1 MGIDNRP
8 ETMTGFIRT
17 AAGILALF
25 WMCVIF
31 AFSAQEQEESS
42 AVSETFSYRMVRSAD
57 SLFGF
62 DWDDEKLHAIAGAI
76 EGYVRKAAHM
86 TEYAVLS
93 VLLYIWLG
101 KRRFTTGKKMLLA
114 IIITA
119 FYAVSDEIH
128 QLFVAGRSGRFTD
141 VLIDSAGAVLGVLL
155 FTGVKK
161 CISFLWNRRRYRGT
175 ESS

>member
-1 MGIDNRP
+1 MMRAV
-8 ETMTGFIRT
+8 RT

-42 AVSETFSYRMVRSAD
+42 AVSESFSYQMVRSAD
-57 SLFGF
+57 SFFGLN
-62 DWDDEKLHAIAGAI
+62 WDDEKLHEIADAI

-86 TEYAVLS
+86 TEFGILA

-101 KRRFTTGKKMLLA
+101 KWQFTTGKKMLLA
-114 IIITA
+114 ISATA
-119 FYAVSDEIH
+119 LYAASDETH
-128 QLFVAGRSGRFTD
+128 QLFVAGRSGRVTD
-141 VLIDSAGAVLGVLL
+141 VMIDSAGAVLGVLI
-155 FTGVKK
+155 FAGVEK
-161 CISFLWNRRRYRGT
+161 CIIFLWNRRKYRES